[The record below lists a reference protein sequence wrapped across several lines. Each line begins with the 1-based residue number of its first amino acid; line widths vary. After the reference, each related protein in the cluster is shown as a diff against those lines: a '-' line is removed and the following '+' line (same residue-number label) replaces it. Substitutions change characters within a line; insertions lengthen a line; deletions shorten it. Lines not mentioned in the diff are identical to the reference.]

1 MDALRSLIEN
11 MTSTLRAIYET
22 EAVNPSF
29 EDVFKAFELTPLNK
43 VKVVIIGQD
52 PYPNPKDA
60 MGLAFSVPKDRPIP
74 ASLRNIYKVLKRD
87 LNIDAPH
94 GDLSGWA
101 KEGILLLNKALTV
114 RAHQPLS
121 HQSVWDPFFKAVITH
136 LNALEPCVFVLMG
149 NEAKKIKPVIDKS
162 HIMIESVH
170 PSPLSAH
177 RGFFDSALFL
187 KILEALKKQNKT
199 AVDFSRFD

>member
-11 MTSTLRAIYET
+11 MTSTLSAIYET

-114 RAHQPLS
+114 KTGMPIS
-121 HQSVWDPFFKAVITH
+121 HQSFWQPFFDGVIKE
-136 LNALEPCVFVLMG
+136 LNTLEKCVFVLMG
-149 NEAKKIKPVIDKS
+149 NEAKKVKPKIKSS
-162 HIMIESVH
+162 HIIIETVH
-170 PSPLSAH
+170 PSPLSAY
-177 RGFFDSALFL
+177 RGFNESKLFKKIFLALDT
-187 KILEALKKQNKT
+187 LELSP
-199 AVDFSRFD
+199 VDFSRFD